1 MKGEFGHSQRIS
13 ENRHQDQI
21 LSKERELQLKLEDMS
36 RRMEQDAIARE
47 QLIEDRVQSRLRLQ

>member
-1 MKGEFGHSQRIS
+1 MKSEFGHSQRIN

-21 LSKERELQLKLEDMS
+21 MSKERELQLKLEDMT

-47 QLIEDRVQSRLRLQ
+47 QLIEDKVQHRLRHQ

>member
-1 MKGEFGHSQRIS
+1 MKSEFGHSQRIN

-21 LSKERELQLKLEDMS
+21 MNKERELQLKLEDMT

-47 QLIEDRVQSRLRLQ
+47 QLIEDKVQHRLRHQ